1 MSKEIDAAREVVRSL
16 IQSGMLPGAF
26 FNEAT
31 GTIVIPGD
39 VPDTTGTIVIPGNV
53 DKVPAA
59 PVAPAAPEV
68 PAAPAVQ
75 IPTAPVQATQ
85 APEAPATASAPAAP
99 EVPVAPAAQ
108 IPTAPVQAT
117 QAPEAPATAAAPAA
131 PEVPAAPAVQ
141 IPTAPVQA
149 TQAPEA
155 PATAAAPEA
164 PVAQAAPEVPTAP
177 AAPKAPTVPKA
188 AAVEETEKIPFPWV
202 SFGCMS
208 FLILSLIL
216 LGIAI
221 GGAGIAV
228 LSVIALGFGGA
239 WAYFYSQD
247 KSRLYCRKCKRKFD
261 FEDDIGYEE
270 IGHGVKTR
278 DYNEKSNSDHQVCTS
293 EWFKMRIDC
302 HCPQCGTEK
311 HFTTKYTG
319 RVTYYDGSIKDH
331 DPEEEIEK
339 YFKGEMMGGKLFSLI
354 WVALGLIPLIISF
367 MLFFGGGSAAGDAT
381 KDSKGDPEDYYAT
394 WYTYAEDDGNV
405 CELHLSDNRTYTF
418 TETHLLSGKTTITTG
433 NIVYK
438 SKKDIQKLFEGLKY
452 DDKDALLLSTGQ
464 TDGYIIFWLSGE
476 EGKDRTLEQNKL
488 GLVFSREVIS
498 RELADH
504 TKDPKNY
511 YGTYY
516 GVNETDFTELSFELK
531 SDGSYKMTTK
541 GVWSTPLIE
550 EGSFDYLSPEF
561 AAQYAKD
568 PSLHEGQR
576 ALRLTEENTKKQ
588 RLVWFAEG
596 TDSTVFE
603 QSFASYSGDYTVLLG
618 KEKHTLLDYLGS
630 IDRYCGEY
638 VYNERQKITIREDGT
653 ATLVENGT
661 AKEYLCFRATPE
673 YIKAKYGEDRDTSI
687 VVYEKSEYSDS
698 IYYWIFEI
706 DGNALKRD
714 VELMD
719 GSKTTWLYEKQD

>member
-1 MSKEIDAAREVVRSL
+1 MSKEKKRGGCLTSWPVIVLVFIIFFPLAIPLIIVKLVGISKDKKEACLQEECTKYYNIICTGNARTLAQICAASGASPETARNVVRAM
-16 IQSGMLPGAF
+16 IKNGMLPGAF

-31 GTIVIPGD
+31 GTIVMPGD
-39 VPDTTGTIVIPGNV
+39 APKTPVAPTVPVASVTA
-53 DKVPAA
+53 AA
-59 PVAPAAPEV
+59 PVA
-68 PAAPAVQ
+68 
-75 IPTAPVQATQ
+75 QA
-85 APEAPATASAPAAP
+85 APEAPAAEAIPAAP
-99 EVPVAPAAQ
+99 V
-108 IPTAPVQAT
+108 
-117 QAPEAPATAAAPAA
+117 
-131 PEVPAAPAVQ
+131 VQ

-155 PATAAAPEA
+155 PATAAAP
-164 PVAQAAPEVPTAP
+164 VAP

-188 AAVEETEKIPFPWV
+188 AVVGETEKIPFPWV
-202 SFGCMS
+202 SLGCMS

-239 WAYFYSQD
+239 WTYFYFQD
-247 KSRLYCRKCKRKFD
+247 KSRLYCQKCKRKFD

-270 IGHGVKTR
+270 IGHGVKTHS
-278 DYNEKSNSDHQVCTS
+278 YNEKSNSDHQVCTS

-311 HFTTKYTG
+311 HFNTKYTG

-367 MLFFGGGSAAGDAT
+367 MLFFGSGSAAGDAT
-381 KDSKGDPEDYYAT
+381 KDSRGDPKDYYAT
-394 WYTYAEDDGNV
+394 WYAHAEEDGNV
-405 CELHLSDNRTYTF
+405 CELRLSDNRTYTF
-418 TETHLLSGKTTITTG
+418 IETHLLSGKTTTTTG
-433 NIVYK
+433 NIIYK

-516 GVNETDFTELSFELK
+516 GVNETDFTDVSFELK
-531 SDGSYKMTTK
+531 SDGSYKMTIK
-541 GVWSTPLIE
+541 GVWGTPLIE

-561 AAQYAKD
+561 AARCVKD
-568 PSLHEGQR
+568 PSLHEGKR
-576 ALRLTEENTKKQ
+576 ALRLTVETTKKQ

-596 TDSTVFE
+596 TNSTVFE
-603 QSFASYSGDYTVLLG
+603 QSFASYSGDHTVFLS

-638 VYNERQKITIREDGT
+638 VYDERQKITIREDGT

-661 AKEYLCFRATPE
+661 AEERLCFRATPE
-673 YIKAKYGEDRDTSI
+673 YIKTKFGKNKGTSI
-687 VVYEKSEYSDS
+687 VVYKHKDTDNISYT
-698 IYYWIFEI
+698 IFEI
-706 DGNALKRD
+706 DDNGLLRD
-714 VELMD
+714 VVLED
-719 GSKTTWLYEKQD
+719 KSSATWLYELQD